1 MRQKAFTP
9 WVVGGAIVLLLVAG
23 ALVLL
28 TRARED
34 DGTLERVQAT
44 GELRVGLD
52 ASFPPFESLDA
63 NGNIVGYDADLARAI
78 ARALGAEPVF
88 VNIGFD
94 GLYDALQ
101 ADRVD
106 VVISG
111 LPYDPRRT
119 QDVIY
124 SQPYFNAG
132 QVLVVRADDETF
144 SDPGPG
150 TPDPIAGTPDRG
162 AGISDRGP
170 GTPDR
175 SAGTPGRR
183 AGIPDR
189 RAGTPNRGDGIP
201 DGSAGI
207 PMPAL
212 SGRIVAVE
220 WGSLAD
226 METRRLKEIVDGLQT
241 LPQPTAQDALGALVA
256 GQADA
261 AVADAV
267 SVFQFI
273 GGEGGEQVRIAETL
287 TDGQTGV
294 LSDLSPHPNVVRFH
308 KRLDE
313 GCFLLEWLEGKPL
326 QDYLPPFGSDLSW
339 LTPRRVVEL
348 GYGISSAMDHINRE
362 VSADFIHNDLT
373 PRNIMVEEPGP
384 SVRTW
389 MKLIDLGLC
398 VSD

>member
-9 WVVGGAIVLLLVAG
+9 WVVGGVIVLLLVAG

-63 NGNIVGYDADLARAI
+63 DGNIIGYDADLARAI
-78 ARALGAEPVF
+78 AGAVGAEPVF

-144 SDPGPG
+144 SDPDPG
-150 TPDPIAGTPDRG
+150 APDPGAGAPDRSAGT
-162 AGISDRGP
+162 SDRGP

-175 SAGTPGRR
+175 R

-189 RAGTPNRGDGIP
+189 
-201 DGSAGI
+201 SAGI

-226 METRRLKEIVDGLQT
+226 METRRLKETVDGLQT

-273 GGEGGEQVRIAETL
+273 GGEGGEQVCIVETL
-287 TDGQTGV
+287 TDEPYVIASRARSRRLGQVIDEV
-294 LSDLSPHPNVVRFH
+294 LAELRESGM
-308 KRLDE
+308 LDE
-313 GCFLLEWLEGKPL
+313 LMQEW
-326 QDYLPPFGSDLSW
+326 F
-339 LTPRRVVEL
+339 
-348 GYGISSAMDHINRE
+348 
-362 VSADFIHNDLT
+362 
-373 PRNIMVEEPGP
+373 
-384 SVRTW
+384 
-389 MKLIDLGLC
+389 
-398 VSD
+398 